1 MLVSMPKY
9 GESEKNMKYIV
20 GYSTSVG
27 IKKNVNQDALC
38 IEKALMGKDEV
49 LLTVVC
55 DGMGGLAKGELA
67 SATVINRF
75 LEWFERELPLM
86 INDLSLERI
95 MNAWSNIIQ
104 DLNQKL
110 WNYGKENF
118 TQLGTTLTAVLFLAD
133 GTYVTAQV
141 GDTRQ
146 YKINKE
152 TIEQITEDQTFVA
165 REIKRGNMTYE
176 QAMNDPR
183 RSVLLQC
190 IGASGDVEPEFYQG
204 KINANDSIL
213 LCSDGFRHVI
223 SKEEIHEK
231 ISSKNFTSEDE
242 IAHTLGE
249 MIKIVE
255 TREEKDNITALLVK
269 VL

>member
-1 MLVSMPKY
+1 MPKY

-141 GDTRQ
+141 GDT
-146 YKINKE
+146 
-152 TIEQITEDQTFVA
+152 
-165 REIKRGNMTYE
+165 
-176 QAMNDPR
+176 
-183 RSVLLQC
+183 
-190 IGASGDVEPEFYQG
+190 
-204 KINANDSIL
+204 IL
-213 LCSDGFRHVI
+213 
-223 SKEEIHEK
+223 
-231 ISSKNFTSEDE
+231 
-242 IAHTLGE
+242 
-249 MIKIVE
+249 
-255 TREEKDNITALLVK
+255 KD
-269 VL
+269 

>member
-1 MLVSMPKY
+1 MPKY

-133 GTYVTAQV
+133 GT
-141 GDTRQ
+141 
-146 YKINKE
+146 
-152 TIEQITEDQTFVA
+152 
-165 REIKRGNMTYE
+165 
-176 QAMNDPR
+176 
-183 RSVLLQC
+183 
-190 IGASGDVEPEFYQG
+190 
-204 KINANDSIL
+204 
-213 LCSDGFRHVI
+213 
-223 SKEEIHEK
+223 
-231 ISSKNFTSEDE
+231 
-242 IAHTLGE
+242 
-249 MIKIVE
+249 
-255 TREEKDNITALLVK
+255 
-269 VL
+269 